1 MVFQGALSTGPPIP
15 VAVAKSQFPN
25 LLQGITNSPA
35 SNNVDS
41 PCATATIKRTRN
53 ETSSIGGNTLVG
65 SHVTDFSYQDTN
77 SKPEDGSDSDPDTKA
92 TTKLE
97 SSSSIHGA
105 NETAKVGPS
114 PSKVNKAKL

>member
-1 MVFQGALSTGPPIP
+1 MVFQGALSTGPPMP

-25 LLQGITNSPA
+25 VLQGLTNPSV
-35 SNNVDS
+35 SMNVDS

-65 SHVTDFSYQDTN
+65 SHVTDSSYQDTK
-77 SKPEDGSDSDPDTKA
+77 SKPEDGSDSDPDTNV

-97 SSSSIHGA
+97 SSSSNHGA
-105 NETAKVGPS
+105 NEAARVGPS
-114 PSKVNKAKL
+114 PSKANKAKL

>member
-1 MVFQGALSTGPPIP
+1 MFQH
-15 VAVAKSQFPN
+15 V
-25 LLQGITNSPA
+25 LQGLPNPSSSINA
-35 SNNVDS
+35 ES

-77 SKPEDGSDSDPDTKA
+77 SKPEDGSDSDPDAKVPV
-92 TTKLE
+92 KVD
-97 SSSSIHGA
+97 SSSEDQDVNGA
-105 NETAKVGPS
+105 DKVGLS